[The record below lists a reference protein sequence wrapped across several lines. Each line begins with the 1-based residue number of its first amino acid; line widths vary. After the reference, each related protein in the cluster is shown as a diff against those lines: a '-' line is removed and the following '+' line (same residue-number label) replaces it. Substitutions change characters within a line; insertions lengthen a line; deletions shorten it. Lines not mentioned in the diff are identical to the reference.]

1 MPLATDTTTR
11 RRLFFTVVSL
21 IGVVI
26 VWYFGFGDHTPSRQ
40 DAERF
45 LDWGLDNGREIVG
58 FRDSGEAEKLT
69 TGVVGK
75 IDEVECHPTRQTG
88 SGASV
93 SDHPGV
99 TTAST
104 GLLVPTTRN
113 T

>member
-45 LDWGLDNGREIVG
+45 LDWGLDNSREIVG

-69 TGVVGK
+69 AGVVGK
-75 IDEVECHPTRQTG
+75 IDEVECHADPADRKWSQRFRSSWSYDCIYQLAG
-88 SGASV
+88 SG
-93 SDHPGV
+93 
-99 TTAST
+99 
-104 GLLVPTTRN
+104 
-113 T
+113 